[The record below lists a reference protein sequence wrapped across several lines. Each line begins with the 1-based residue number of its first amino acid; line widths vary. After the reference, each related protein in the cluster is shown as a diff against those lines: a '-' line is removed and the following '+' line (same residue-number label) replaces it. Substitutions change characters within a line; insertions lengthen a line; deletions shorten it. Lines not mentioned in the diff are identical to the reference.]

1 MKIGSRLGLGFGLSI
16 LITIIVGSFAL
27 YEIHILSNLV
37 KSMYNH
43 PLTVSNSVRD
53 IRADIIAMHRSMKDV
68 ALAETIEE
76 VETAAEI
83 VNQYEKQVYY
93 NFDIVLDRF
102 LGNLSEVYY
111 AKQVFSDWKIIRD
124 EVINLSKLGK
134 KNEAADI
141 TKGKGADHVLYMMRE
156 IRGMIDYA
164 ARKSDTF
171 LLESEKE
178 ITKSSTVLL
187 IMLFTMVLL
196 GLVSSIII
204 TRSIIIPLS
213 TIVKKI
219 KNLSHGN
226 LQGDI
231 NIYRKDEIGVLADSF
246 RELQSDISKRAH
258 TLEKIAT
265 GDFSTKIAP
274 RSQKDDI
281 GKSFFAMITSLRK
294 TTRELDSSEEKFS
307 NLMMSVPVGISV
319 STLDG
324 RVIEANNAIVEMFG
338 FESKEE
344 FFSYPAVN
352 YYYDPED
359 RNRFIDAHKKGLVKD
374 FELQVKRKDGTFFW
388 GSVTSI
394 TQKTEKHGTLFINTF
409 FDITKRMKTDKSL
422 KEEGALVSL
431 LQRIAIT
438 ANESATIEE
447 AIQVSLDEICV
458 LMDWPV
464 GHLYIPAENET
475 DLLVPTEIWH
485 IDNPELFKTF
495 YEVTT
500 KSTFKLNSGLPG
512 KIMAKKK
519 PVWVT
524 DVNAD
529 PDFVRSKLVVNLGIK
544 AAFGFPVLL
553 GTEVVAVLEFFS
565 KIKKEPDKKL
575 LKVMSNIG
583 KQLGRVIERTRAE
596 EELRDAIIEAESANK
611 AKSIFLAN
619 MSHELRTPLN
629 AILGFSQVLQLDK
642 GSLTTQQLENIGF
655 IRESG
660 EHLLEMVSDILDL
673 SKIESGKME
682 IEKET
687 FDLGNMLNRFH
698 STIQTIAD
706 QKDIKLEID
715 IDSGIG
721 SIYADE
727 KRIKEILY
735 NLFSNAFK
743 FTDSGKKVGIKAYK
757 KQSQAVIEIWDQ
769 GRGIAHEDIDKIF
782 DPFEQVG
789 IAKQGDSKG
798 TGLGLAIT
806 KKLIKAHNGTLS
818 VTSKQNTGSRF
829 IITLPEGS
837 NDKL

>member
-1 MKIGSRLGLGFGLSI
+1 
-16 LITIIVGSFAL
+16 
-27 YEIHILSNLV
+27 
-37 KSMYNH
+37 
-43 PLTVSNSVRD
+43 
-53 IRADIIAMHRSMKDV
+53 
-68 ALAETIEE
+68 
-76 VETAAEI
+76 
-83 VNQYEKQVYY
+83 
-93 NFDIVLDRF
+93 
-102 LGNLSEVYY
+102 
-111 AKQVFSDWKIIRD
+111 
-124 EVINLSKLGK
+124 
-134 KNEAADI
+134 EAADI